1 MESVKSTG
9 SYKSAF
15 APRFRSNGVGRK
27 SDLPIKRIK
36 EALTEIRQ
44 VARKDPVLAAEG
56 AILFLEKLS
65 PSLMQVD
72 SSSGAIGSAV
82 NRSIETLVSI
92 IAKADV
98 DKTIRKRW
106 LDRLWQA
113 IQA

>member
-9 SYKSAF
+9 SYKWAF
-15 APRFRSNGVGRK
+15 APRFRRNGFGWK

-44 VARKDPVLAAEG
+44 MARKDQMLAAEG

-72 SSSGAIGSAV
+72 SIVIPFVAFVANIMCC
-82 NRSIETLVSI
+82 L
-92 IAKADV
+92 
-98 DKTIRKRW
+98 
-106 LDRLWQA
+106 L
-113 IQA
+113 